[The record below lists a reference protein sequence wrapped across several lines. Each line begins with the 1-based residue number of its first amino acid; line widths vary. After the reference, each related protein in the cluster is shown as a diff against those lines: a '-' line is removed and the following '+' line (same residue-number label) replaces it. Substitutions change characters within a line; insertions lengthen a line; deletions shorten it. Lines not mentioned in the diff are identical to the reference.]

1 MTPEPRRPGEYAAFA
16 GMSLIWGSTFL
27 AIRFGNDTVP
37 PLWGA
42 TLRLLLAALL
52 LFAVARA
59 RGAPLPKGRAL
70 SGAALFGFL
79 NLGINFSLLYWG
91 EQAVASGI
99 AAVLYATVPLTAG
112 VFAWAFGL
120 ERPQKAKI
128 FAAVI
133 GLAGVAMIFA
143 GELKLGAPAVA
154 LVAVF
159 LGATTASLS
168 TIVLKR
174 TPPQSPF
181 MTNSVGALAG
191 APVCLLVSLFLREPH
206 RIPGGMSEWWPILYL
221 VLAGNLGAYVLYAW
235 LVSRWN
241 VTTVSTTAL
250 IIPMIAVTLGSL
262 IRGES
267 PAPEALPRR
276 VRRSYG
282 GDDCAARGE
291 DLTRASSGAAFLAGR
306 ERNLLGSPPTLR
318 EQRSNSAAPR

>member
-1 MTPEPRRPGEYAAFA
+1 MTAEPRGPTEYAAFA

-42 TLRLLLAALL
+42 TLRLVVAAFL
-52 LFAVARA
+52 LFAVARI

-70 SGAALFGFL
+70 SGAALFGFM

-91 EQAVASGI
+91 EQRVASGI

-112 VFAWAFGL
+112 LFAWIFGL
-120 ERPQKAKI
+120 ERLQKTKLV
-128 FAAVI
+128 AAAI
-133 GLAGVAMIFA
+133 GLAGVALIFA

-154 LVAVF
+154 LLAVF

-174 TPPQSPF
+174 TPSQSPF

-191 APVCLLVSLFLREPH
+191 MPVCLLGSLFLHEPH
-206 RIPGGMSEWWPILYL
+206 RVPSGVAEWWPILYL
-221 VLAGNLGAYVLYAW
+221 VVAGNLGAYVLYAW

-250 IIPMIAVTLGSL
+250 IVPVLAVVLGSL
-262 IRGES
+262 VRGES
-267 PAPEALPRR
+267 PAPETYL
-276 VRRSYG
+276 G
-282 GDDCAARGE
+282 G
-291 DLTRASSGAAFLAGR
+291 LVVLAGV
-306 ERNLLGSPPTLR
+306 TMALR
-318 EQRSNSAAPR
+318 AGRT